1 MAGVSNKIGSY
12 ILTGGTFTFSTD
24 NGVKYIALTYIS
36 GTVTYQGSA
45 SLPQL
50 VGPSFGLSSVAI
62 TLTAAN
68 GLKIGS
74 ENPIDGLIVDA
85 TAGSVQIDTLQ

>member
-1 MAGVSNKIGSY
+1 MAVSNKVGSY
-12 ILTGGTFTFSTD
+12 ILTGNTFTFSVD

-45 SLPQL
+45 SLAQQGGAVL
-50 VGPSFGLSSVAI
+50 GLSSAPIAV
-62 TLTAAN
+62 TASN

-74 ENPIDGLIVDA
+74 DNPIDGLIIDA